1 MGKELLPN
9 VDGHSFPARGI
20 ARSARLADDRAGMR
34 SDRQIGVDT
43 AEDHDLIRAMVIWR
57 PPSAKAPPNPE
68 GIRDDD
74 ATTLGENA
82 LDPAPNVLP
91 DPVIPMKPRRS
102 WHGLF
107 LSLPHLPALLRLLRC
122 PCFPRSRD
130 QEVLAFFSG
139 LESRSHPLRCESPT
153 SPSFRG
159 IFWIAIFGGYRTSRA
174 TPAYL
179 TAAPS
184 AIERKPA
191 REVVRE
197 AARENPAGWFLDLLQ
212 PAAHVLSGGSRKSM
226 LVG

>member
-82 LDPAPNVLP
+82 LDTSSCAERLA
-91 DPVIPMKPRRS
+91 RS
-102 WHGLF
+102 
-107 LSLPHLPALLRLLRC
+107 
-122 PCFPRSRD
+122 
-130 QEVLAFFSG
+130 
-139 LESRSHPLRCESPT
+139 SHSDEAEAVMA
-153 SPSFRG
+153 
-159 IFWIAIFGGYRTSRA
+159 WAIS
-174 TPAYL
+174 
-179 TAAPS
+179 
-184 AIERKPA
+184 
-191 REVVRE
+191 
-197 AARENPAGWFLDLLQ
+197 
-212 PAAHVLSGGSRKSM
+212 
-226 LVG
+226 